1 MKKQPKMPNPESTNA
16 PFTESERKAVYKC
29 IHTRR
34 DVRSQFLSTPVPDHV
49 LAEILRAGHHAPS
62 VGFMQPWDFTLIRDA
77 SLKMRIHDA
86 FLSANNEAAAMFE
99 EEKALHYRSLKLA
112 GILDAP
118 IGLCITCDRSRHG
131 PVVLGKTHQ
140 PQMDLYSVV
149 CAVQNIWL
157 AARAEGIGVGWVSI
171 INPHDLRAVLS
182 IPPNIEIVA
191 YLCLGYVT
199 HFLPKPELENVGWLK
214 RMKLSDVVSVDR
226 WRDRDASDSLYQ
238 HLDFIEE

>member
-1 MKKQPKMPNPESTNA
+1 MEQHPQVTKPEPVNA
-16 PFTESERKAVYKC
+16 PFTESERSAVYKC

-34 DVRSQFLSTPVPDHV
+34 DVRSQFLPTPVPDHV
-49 LAEILRAGHHAPS
+49 LAAILRAGHHAPS
-62 VGFMQPWDFTLIRDA
+62 VGFMQPWDFTVVRDTVQ
-77 SLKMRIHDA
+77 KIKIHDA
-86 FLSANNEAAAMFE
+86 FLRANQEAATLFE
-99 EEKALHYRSLKLA
+99 DKKALHYRSLKLA

-149 CAVQNIWL
+149 CSVQNIWL

-171 INPHDLRAVLS
+171 INPDDLRAILS
-182 IPPNIEIVA
+182 IPADIHIVA

-199 HFLPKPELENVGWLK
+199 HFLPKPELESAGWLE
-214 RMKLSDVVSVDR
+214 RMKLRDVVSVDR
-226 WRDRDASDSLYQ
+226 WRDQNTSDGLYQ
-238 HLDFIEE
+238 YLDATES